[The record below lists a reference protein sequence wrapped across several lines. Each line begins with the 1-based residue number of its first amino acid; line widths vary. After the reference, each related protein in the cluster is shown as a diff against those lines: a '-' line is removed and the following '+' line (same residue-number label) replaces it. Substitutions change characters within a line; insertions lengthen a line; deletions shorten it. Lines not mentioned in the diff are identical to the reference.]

1 MAYVAVTGAA
11 GFLGSH
17 LVEHLLDNG
26 HEVLALD
33 NMLGADPKT
42 LTEIVEQH
50 LQEGKP
56 SRLFPRLYDCADLS
70 NLNVL
75 ASELRSCSVVY
86 HLAAAPHEGLSVFSP
101 CVVTQHTYFSTVVM
115 ATAAIK
121 AGVKRFVFASSMSR
135 YGSMSYLGWGLEAAK
150 FGKYAPFVEADKT
163 YPVDPYG
170 IAKVA
175 AEDVLRVLAVQHGME
190 HVIAVPHN
198 IVGPRQKYDDP
209 YRNVASIFANLM
221 LQDRQPYIYGDGQ
234 QQRVFSDV
242 ADCVPILARLGF
254 EPNLDGEIFNIG
266 PDDNPVTIL
275 ELAKLL
281 AGIIGFALRPTFLPD
296 RPCEVK
302 HAWPSADK
310 ARQRLGYDPKIGLT
324 ETLERLV
331 AYIQDKGA
339 KPFRYHLPVEIV
351 NQKTPRTW
359 SEKLL

>member
-1 MAYVAVTGAA
+1 M
-11 GFLGSH
+11 
-17 LVEHLLDNG
+17 
-26 HEVLALD
+26 
-33 NMLGADPKT
+33 
-42 LTEIVEQH
+42 
-50 LQEGKP
+50 
-56 SRLFPRLYDCADLS
+56 
-70 NLNVL
+70 
-75 ASELRSCSVVY
+75 
-86 HLAAAPHEGLSVFSP
+86 
-101 CVVTQHTYFSTVVM
+101 
-115 ATAAIK
+115 
-121 AGVKRFVFASSMSR
+121 
-135 YGSMSYLGWGLEAAK
+135 
-150 FGKYAPFVEADKT
+150 
-163 YPVDPYG
+163 
-170 IAKVA
+170 
-175 AEDVLRVLAVQHGME
+175 
-190 HVIAVPHN
+190 
-198 IVGPRQKYDDP
+198 
-209 YRNVASIFANLM
+209 
-221 LQDRQPYIYGDGQ
+221 
-234 QQRVFSDV
+234 